1 MNLVVTMRADNREE
15 MGELISLKNVNAKSF
30 DNYSFNG
37 SFKPVNLFF
46 GQNGSGKTAL
56 ASWISALDPEHTKV
70 FDTGYVEKEVRN
82 TETMGGSKIIVGK
95 EQIDSADKIAYCE
108 KVIADLE
115 ADTTTNQLL
124 AQAKSDLTRIMA
136 EEIATAKANFKSNA
150 IHQKANA
157 SSDPIRVLQQW
168 SDEITRYKD
177 VKSKFSS
184 SGEIDQAI
192 QQSTL
197 VSKNLVP
204 ILQAYDQTKRAGFI
218 SAMNTPVLKPDS
230 SVASIVVDWI
240 SQGLVLHNFQDEKKP
255 DLNTCL
261 FCGSKID
268 PEKVKSYISTRIDT
282 DYAKLMAAIV
292 RFRENLTESLGTLAT
307 LKTTGKVN
315 EELIAAAK
323 EQVIGLQELL
333 TDKSNHTDQD
343 LGLKEDAFSAILDL
357 NDAIAQAQTE
367 SAAELIQLRHEQDN
381 IEKLAKR
388 SIGLALQGRLDVATF
403 VQQIKNLEKS
413 LDEESRSLELT
424 RDILKKL
431 NEKSSDLQGF
441 LSLMNG
447 TLKTVGMDFHLQF
460 SDVDTAGFEVVEN
473 EANESLKFH
482 SLSEG
487 EVRLVA
493 FVKFYFGLFSEYK
506 FDDVTQQVLRKVD
519 PSIRVIILD
528 DPITSVDSNNR
539 YFMTS
544 LINSFLDEL
553 SKETVVSFVF
563 THSLYDFHNIAYL
576 MKSRVAHFRVTKNVH
591 GNSEVMSV
599 EGDSMKNF
607 SDDYH
612 STFIQVARFA
622 MLGKQR
628 LAEKVN
634 YLHFGNQCRFLLETH
649 ARSNYNIENATNN
662 ILPRIVDVYDVPKF
676 AEPQIG
682 RMLNTINTLSH
693 GMSFN
698 WDYTSGIPAKEIQQ
712 AARTLLWMLA
722 NKDKQHVEAMA
733 DGLPGLMKSLVI
745 WRPVDL
751 GA

>member
-1 MNLVVTMRADNREE
+1 MKADNWEE
-15 MGELISLKNVNAKSF
+15 MGKLIALKNVNAKSF
-30 DNYSFNG
+30 DNYSFDG
-37 SFKPVNLFF
+37 TFKSVNLFF

-56 ASWISALDPEHTKV
+56 ASWISALDSDHTRV
-70 FDTGYVEKEVRN
+70 FDTEYVEREVRN
-82 TETMGGSKIIVGK
+82 TETMDGSKIIVGK
-95 EQIDSADKIAYCE
+95 EQIDSADKIAFCE
-108 KVIADLE
+108 KKIADLE
-115 ADTTTNQLL
+115 ADTTTSEQLE
-124 AQAKSDLTRIMA
+124 QAKSALAEIMA
-136 EEIATAKANFKSNA
+136 EEIATAKENFKSNA
-150 IHQKANA
+150 IHQKANV
-157 SSDPIRVLQQW
+157 SSDPIHVLQQW

-184 SGEIDQAI
+184 SDEIDQAI
-192 QQSTL
+192 RQETL
-197 VSKNLVP
+197 VGKNLVP
-204 ILQAYDQTKRAGFI
+204 ILQEYNQNKRAGFL

-230 SVASIVVDWI
+230 SVTSMIVDWI
-240 SQGLVLHNFQDEKKP
+240 SKGLVLHNFQDEEKP
-255 DLNTCL
+255 DLTTCL

-268 PEKVKSYISTRIDT
+268 PEKVKSYVSTRIDT
-282 DYAKLMAAIV
+282 DYAKLTAAIG
-292 RFRENLTESLGTLAT
+292 RFQENLTESLASLTTLQ
-307 LKTTGKVN
+307 TTERVD
-315 EELIAAAK
+315 EALIAAAK
-323 EQVIGLQELL
+323 KEVIDLQRVL
-333 TDKSNHTDQD
+333 TEKSNHTDQD
-343 LGLKEDAFSAILDL
+343 LGQTEDVFSAILDL
-357 NDAIAQAQTE
+357 NDGIAHARTE
-367 SAAELIQLRHEQDN
+367 SDTKLNQLRHEQDN
-381 IEKLAKR
+381 VEKLAKR
-388 SIGLALQGRLDVATF
+388 SIGLALQGRHDVTAF
-403 VQQIKNLEKS
+403 VEQIKSLEKK
-413 LDEESRSLELT
+413 LDDESRSLDLTKDLLKELN
-424 RDILKKL
+424 D
-431 NEKSSDLQGF
+431 KSSDLQGF

-460 SDVDTAGFEVVEN
+460 SSADATGFEVVEN

-506 FDDVTQQVLRKVD
+506 VDEVTQQVLRKVD

-544 LINSFLDEL
+544 LINSFLDEF
-553 SKETVVSFVF
+553 SKEAVVNFVF

-576 MKSRVAHFRVTKNVH
+576 MKDGVAHYRVTKNVH
-591 GNSEVMSV
+591 GNSEVTAV

-612 STFIQVARFA
+612 STFIEVAKFA

-662 ILPRIVDVYDVPKF
+662 TLPQIIEVYAVPKF
-676 AEPQIG
+676 AESQIS

-712 AARTLLWMLA
+712 ATRTLLWMLA
-722 NKDKQHVEAMA
+722 NKDSQHVEAMA
-733 DGLPGLMKSLVI
+733 KGVPGLMKCLKD
-745 WRPVDL
+745 WQPVGI